1 MSQISEVIRA
11 LEEAKVR
18 EKVKMIIGG
27 APIFSSL
34 AKSVDAEGYSP
45 DAGSAVDVIKS
56 IMPSN
61 S

>member
-1 MSQISEVIRA
+1 MPQISKVIRA
-11 LEEAKVR
+11 LEAAKVR
-18 EKVKMIIGG
+18 EKVKVIVGG
-27 APIFSSL
+27 APISSTL
-34 AKSVDAEGYSP
+34 AKSVGAEGYAP